1 MPVRGRGTEINARH
15 TQALVAERPIELL
28 PVWRPGRVRFPNKH
42 WRERADA
49 ATAGHTLSHTAKPRG
64 ATTDSLCFLLLI
76 SRRRFD

>member
-28 PVWRPGRVRFPNKH
+28 PVWRPGRDRFPNKH

-49 ATAGHTLSHTAKPRG
+49 ATAGHTLSHTAKPRWG
-64 ATTDSLCFLLLI
+64 DHGFSVFPAIDL
-76 SRRRFD
+76 